1 MRLVNFMI
9 WGILCALPIL
19 WVAVLSMSLFQAIS
33 AIYEHADRTA
43 LLAVR

>member
-9 WGILCALPIL
+9 WGVICALPIL
-19 WVAVLSMSLFQAIS
+19 WVAMLSMSLYQAIS
-33 AIYEHADRTA
+33 SVYEHADRTA